1 MTSVAKTVVILV
13 LVFALLIDTTLGLE
27 RDTRLLTKTKDIVIG
42 ILHLPPYLVAHD
54 WFIHN

>member
-1 MTSVAKTVVILV
+1 MTSVAKTLV